1 MSCEPFAIVVG
12 VGTVYLAAVG
22 TAFPDTD
29 ETPASTWTAL
39 GSTDDK
45 GVTVKHVRKMNR
57 HFKGNSALVQKVT
70 LEEASEEIAFTLS
83 EITVE
88 RYAMVLDGATVTTT
102 PAGSGTPGTKSFPIT
117 PPSSCATQFAML
129 IRGPSPL
136 MDAYAQYEY
145 PRVSSVEGTEIGYS
159 KSDTAGLACAFEA
172 FEDTNNAGRFG
183 VYRAQAA
190 AAT

>member
-1 MSCEPFAIVVG
+1 MACTPFEIIVG
-12 VGTVYLAAVG
+12 VGSVYLAPVG

-29 ETPASTWTAL
+29 ETPSSSWTHL
-39 GSTDDK
+39 GSTDDD
-45 GVTVKHVRKMNR
+45 GVTVTHERSTAR

-70 LEEASEEIAFTLS
+70 LEEAGEKIMFNVQ

-88 RYAMVLDGATVTTT
+88 RYAMVLDNAAVTTVA
-102 PAGSGTPGTKSFPIT
+102 AGSGTPGTKWFPIA
-117 PPSSCATQFAML
+117 PPTSCAAQFAML
-129 IRGPSPL
+129 IRGPSPI

-145 PRVSSVEGTEIGYS
+145 ARVSPSGDVEIKYS
-159 KSDTAGLACAFEA
+159 KSDTSTLACEFDA

-190 AAT
+190 AAV